1 MLLKNHETLI
11 CIFTEFFPD
20 FAVITAVPVP
30 FAVTLPVEE
39 TVATEVLLLVHVT
52 LPSTAITAP
61 SWSVPP
67 FLRFRE
73 RQLILPSLLLPS
85 G

>member
-39 TVATEVLLLVHVT
+39 TVATEVY
-52 LPSTAITAP
+52 
-61 SWSVPP
+61 
-67 FLRFRE
+67 
-73 RQLILPSLLLPS
+73 
-85 G
+85 